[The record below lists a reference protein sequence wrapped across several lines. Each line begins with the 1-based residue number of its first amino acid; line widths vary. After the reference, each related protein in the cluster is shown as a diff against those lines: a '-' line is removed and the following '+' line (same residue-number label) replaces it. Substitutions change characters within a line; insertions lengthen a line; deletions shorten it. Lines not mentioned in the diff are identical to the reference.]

1 MFFVFKSAATPVSKY
16 WCVNT
21 ASINMSVRHWSQI
34 WSRTYCTYT
43 FIPRGF
49 VWFFV
54 ENPIQCLMV
63 DHQFPHWHD
72 LTWQIV
78 PLTWH
83 NMKGP
88 TSWWLIHVNPTFF
101 GATSSQE
108 KTLAVDLFYVS
119 QFIPRCLVTSVEP
132 FKRPLLI
139 CYHSYTPWLLG
150 SLLWW
155 ETGGISNS
163 SAKAGV
169 RSWLC
174 KASWPKPWRYCK
186 GPPATTALKSP
197 DQSVCSVFL
206 AMWNWQKSLCTV

>member
-1 MFFVFKSAATPVSKY
+1 MPYGWSSVFPTNMIWHGKS
-16 WCVNT
+16 C
-21 ASINMSVRHWSQI
+21 
-34 WSRTYCTYT
+34 
-43 FIPRGF
+43 
-49 VWFFV
+49 
-54 ENPIQCLMV
+54 
-63 DHQFPHWHD
+63 HWHGII
-72 LTWQIV
+72 W
-78 PLTWH
+78 
-83 NMKGP
+83 KGLHLGGWSMWIP
-88 TSWWLIHVNPTFF
+88 HFLGPRLHKK
-101 GATSSQE
+101 